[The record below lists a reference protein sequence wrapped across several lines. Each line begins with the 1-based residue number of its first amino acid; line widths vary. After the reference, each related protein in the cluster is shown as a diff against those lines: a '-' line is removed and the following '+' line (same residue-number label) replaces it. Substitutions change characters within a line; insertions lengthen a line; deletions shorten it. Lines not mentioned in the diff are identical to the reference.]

1 MKLSNGLLA
10 TIIIAA
16 VVIIDQAIK
25 IYVKTHFYLGEDVTV
40 TSWFHLVFIEN
51 NGMAFGMELV
61 GKLFL
66 TLFRVALAGALIWY
80 IWKIRNYVRV
90 TAGYI
95 VCLALIVAGALGNI
109 IDCLFYGLIFN
120 NPMPPE
126 VATMFPADGGY
137 ASLFHGRVVDMF
149 YFPLFSFTWPSWI
162 PGVGGETFEFFKP
175 IFNFADAA
183 ITVGILTLIIFYYK
197 EIASPAAL
205 SKSLPE
211 PTAESGA
218 KAGEKGGSSDEK

>member
-1 MKLSNGLLA
+1 MKLSKGLLA

-16 VVIIDQAIK
+16 VVIIDQVIK
-25 IYVKTHFYLGEDVTV
+25 IYVKTHFYLGEYVTV

-80 IWKIRNYVRV
+80 IWKIRNCVRV
-90 TAGYI
+90 TVGYV

-126 VATMFPADGGY
+126 VATMFPPDGGY

-197 EIASPAAL
+197 EIASPAVL
-205 SKSLPE
+205 SRPLPE
-211 PTAESGA
+211 PT
-218 KAGEKGGSSDEK
+218 GEKGDSADEK

>member
-1 MKLSNGLLA
+1 MKLSKGLLA

-40 TSWFHLVFIEN
+40 TSWFHLVFVEN